1 MPRAGIKEAH
11 PAGIWSDLSVDGPVI
26 GTLIVVLD
34 KAKNLPNRKKIGK
47 QDPYAV
53 ARLGKEAKRTDADVR
68 GGQTPR
74 WDKELRFPVRNSPD
88 YKSLKI
94 TVFNDDKKTDLIG
107 ETTLKLDKILVKG
120 GGTDDGWRGLKCKE
134 KYAGEILVELTFWDM
149 RPKETPP
156 TERKRLEQDFGA
168 REREREREK
177 EAPRKVGGAR
187 EMVSSRDKTVKRRP
201 LPSDPTRSSKEDI
214 NQPVPVPEKR
224 TRRSRHSYHPG
235 YENNQPHH
243 QHLYPEPQHPQ
254 YRDPRGSSRNI
265 AMAPD
270 PSPVS
275 MGIYDPYGDNQI
287 PGGDMLGKFEDD
299 DLHGQPPPPPPPTH
313 RRHYDASPGHHSP
326 NPSHP
331 HQQTI
336 HKRHKS
342 QHQLKHYQSVPDWQ
356 YHQQQQQQQQQ
367 QLQQQQPHRHS
378 SDPREREMH
387 RSNSYDPR
395 LPAQDQYGGSYPGP
409 QTRYHGQD
417 DYDEYVYSANAVAS
431 TANLRQERP
440 LTYHEDS
447 PGLSYGPAP
456 SSSFENF
463 GGEDGAPPPP
473 PPPHGHSP
481 APMRFDEP
489 NWGNH
494 KPKTKE
500 EEDLGLPS
508 YEHSVQLAHRRSH
521 SNMNAHALEARR
533 PSVGIESSPS
543 RNGMP
548 IPPSLV
554 PGIDPVVA
562 EQMSGRIGNE
572 RRLSYV
578 DMSNNGPLQIEGPQ
592 SHSQVIQHRSSQNY
606 HRPQVEEVQD
616 VQLYQPQLLPEDQ
629 VVGRPMTVKKSRE
642 QRTAPMVKPMPI
654 HGERDDAVPAVGATA
669 NSVKR
674 NSTLIIVAPD
684 RKPVP
689 PTEPVFEGLPFSPD
703 SFDLINPGPNASLEA
718 AINGLGPT
726 YNTPQEAE
734 DTARRWNADSKRR
747 KLPSKMIVPG
757 TNRVL
762 DGTDVLPPESFAPE
776 PERRGGRSPRPPPPV
791 PAEYRRHITGRQR
804 SPSPQPPRRGERLAL
819 TGPVPPPLP
828 KKVSIRGPSPQP
840 DRGEKERERAKLQ
853 KRLRNSQS
861 MAILP
866 SNSRNH
872 GSSRDRYSVGPGAMV
887 MYNPESER
895 ERQMERDRDSRALVP
910 AKGNDR
916 YGYNSDQPRG
926 GRSQQRQPAPP
937 LPAKVPIDTTGMS
950 REDYLLSQE
959 MSLISLGPSN
969 GGRTRRGRY

>member
-1 MPRAGIKEAH
+1 
-11 PAGIWSDLSVDGPVI
+11 
-26 GTLIVVLD
+26 
-34 KAKNLPNRKKIGK
+34 
-47 QDPYAV
+47 
-53 ARLGKEAKRTDADVR
+53 
-68 GGQTPR
+68 
-74 WDKELRFPVRNSPD
+74 VRNSPD

-156 TERKRLEQDFGA
+156 VGEKRLEQALGG
-168 REREREREK
+168 REKEREREK

-187 EMVSSRDKTVKRRP
+187 EMVSSKDRTVKRRP
-201 LPSDPTRSSKEDI
+201 LPSDPTRSSREDVS
-214 NQPVPVPEKR
+214 QPVSVPEKR
-224 TRRSRHSYHPG
+224 TRRLRHSYHPG
-235 YENNQPHH
+235 YEYNQPHN
-243 QHLYPEPQHPQ
+243 QHSYPELQHPQ
-254 YRDPRGSSRNI
+254 HRTPRGSSRTV

-270 PSPVS
+270 PSPVAT
-275 MGIYDPYGDNQI
+275 GIYDPYGDSHI
-287 PGGDMLGKFEDD
+287 PGGDVFGRFEEDGD
-299 DLHGQPPPPPPPTH
+299 PHGQPPPPPPPTH

-326 NPSHP
+326 NPPHP
-331 HQQTI
+331 HQQAI

-367 QLQQQQPHRHS
+367 SHS
-378 SDPREREMH
+378 PDPREREMH

-409 QTRYHGQD
+409 QTRYRGQD
-417 DYDEYVYSANAVAS
+417 DYDEYAYSPNAVAS
-431 TANLRQERP
+431 TAHLRQERP
-440 LTYHEDS
+440 LTYHDEN
-447 PGLSYGPAP
+447 PGLSSGSTQA
-456 SSSFENF
+456 SSFEDYR
-463 GGEDGAPPPP
+463 GEDDAPPPP

-508 YEHSVQLAHRRSH
+508 YELSTQLAHRRSY
-521 SNMNAHALEARR
+521 SDMNARALEARR
-533 PSVGIESSPS
+533 PSVGIESSPT

-554 PGIDPVVA
+554 PGIDPFVA
-562 EQMSGRIGNE
+562 EQMSGRIEAE
-572 RRLSYV
+572 RGLGFA
-578 DMSNNGPLQIEGPQ
+578 DMSSGPLQLEGPQ

-629 VVGRPMTVKKSRE
+629 VVGRPVTVKKSRE
-642 QRTAPMVKPMPI
+642 QRSAPMVKPMPI
-654 HGERDDAVPAVGATA
+654 HGERDDVVPAVGATA
-669 NSVKR
+669 SSVRR
-674 NSTLIIVAPD
+674 NSTLVMVVPE

-689 PTEPVFEGLPFSPD
+689 PAEPVFEGLPFSPD
-703 SFDLINPGPNASLEA
+703 SFDLINPGPSASLEA
-718 AINGLGPT
+718 AINGPGPT
-726 YNTPQEAE
+726 YNTPKGAEEA
-734 DTARRWNADSKRR
+734 ARRWNAESKRG

-791 PAEYRRHITGRQR
+791 PAEYRRHSTGRQR

-840 DRGEKERERAKLQ
+840 DRGGKERERAKLQ

-872 GSSRDRYSVGPGAMV
+872 GSSRDRYSIGPGAMV

-910 AKGNDR
+910 AKGHDR

-926 GRSQQRQPAPP
+926 GRSHQRQPAPP
-937 LPAKVPIDTTGMS
+937 LPAKIPIDTTGMS

-959 MSLISLGPSN
+959 MSLISIGPTS

>member
-11 PAGIWSDLSVDGPVI
+11 PAGIWSDLSVDGPII
-26 GTLIVVLD
+26 GTLVVILD

-53 ARLGKEAKRTDADVR
+53 ARLGKEAHRTDADVR

-120 GGTDDGWRGLKCKE
+120 GGTNDGWRGLKCKE
-134 KYAGEILVELTFWDM
+134 KYAGEILVELTFWDD
-149 RPKETPP
+149 RFKGTPP
-156 TERKRLEQDFGA
+156 AGKKGLEQGLGGRDK
-168 REREREREK
+168 EREREK

-187 EMVSSRDKTVKRRP
+187 EMVGSGDRTVKRRP
-201 LPSDPTRSSKEDI
+201 LPADPTRSSKEDVS
-214 NQPVPVPEKR
+214 QPMPVPEKR
-224 TRRSRHSYHPG
+224 SRRWRHSHHPG
-235 YENNQPHH
+235 YENSQPHNRH
-243 QHLYPEPQHPQ
+243 SYSEPQHLQ
-254 YRDPRGSSRNI
+254 YRNPTGSSRTV

-270 PSPVS
+270 PLPVAT
-275 MGIYDPYGDNQI
+275 GIYDPYGDNNI
-287 PGGDMLGKFEDD
+287 SGGDVFGRFEEDD
-299 DLHGQPPPPPPPTH
+299 PDGQPPPPPPPAH

-326 NPSHP
+326 NPPHP

-356 YHQQQQQQQQQ
+356 YHQQQQSQS
-367 QLQQQQPHRHS
+367 P
-378 SDPREREMH
+378 DPREREVH

-409 QTRYHGQD
+409 QTRHRGQD
-417 DYDEYVYSANAVAS
+417 DYDQYVYSPNTVAS
-431 TANLRQERP
+431 TAHLRQERQ
-440 LTYHEDS
+440 LTYRDVS
-447 PGLSYGPAP
+447 PGLPCGPSP
-456 SSSFENF
+456 ESSFENF
-463 GGEDGAPPPP
+463 GGEDDVPPPP

-508 YEHSVQLAHRRSH
+508 YELSTQLAHRRSH
-521 SNMNAHALEARR
+521 SNMNTRALEVQRTSAGVEP
-533 PSVGIESSPS
+533 PST

-554 PGIDPVVA
+554 PGIDPLVA
-562 EQMSGRIGNE
+562 EQMAGRIEAE
-572 RRLSYV
+572 RRLSFV
-578 DMSNNGPLQIEGPQ
+578 DTSNGLLQIEGPPP
-592 SHSQVIQHRSSQNY
+592 SHSQVMQHRSSQNY

-629 VVGRPMTVKKSRE
+629 VVGRPVTVRKGRE
-642 QRTAPMVKPMPI
+642 KRSAPIVKPMPI
-654 HGERDDAVPAVGATA
+654 HGERDDVVPAVGATA
-669 NSVKR
+669 SSVRR
-674 NSTLIIVAPD
+674 NSTLVMVAPE

-689 PTEPVFEGLPFSPD
+689 PAEPVFEGLPFSPD

-718 AINGLGPT
+718 AINGPGPT
-726 YNTPQEAE
+726 YSTPQEAE
-734 DTARRWNADSKRR
+734 ETARRWNAESKRG

-757 TNRVL
+757 INRVL
-762 DGTDVLPPESFAPE
+762 DATDVLPPESFAPE

-791 PAEYRRHITGRQR
+791 PAEYRRHSTGRQR
-804 SPSPQPPRRGERLAL
+804 SPSPRPPRRGERLAL

-828 KKVSIRGPSPQP
+828 KKVSIRDPSPQP
-840 DRGEKERERAKLQ
+840 VRSGKERERAKYQ

-866 SNSRNH
+866 NNSRNH
-872 GSSRDRYSVGPGAMV
+872 GSSRDRNSIGPGAMV

-926 GRSQQRQPAPP
+926 GRSQQRQQAPP
-937 LPAKVPIDTTGMS
+937 LPAKAPIDTSRMS

-959 MSLISLGPSN
+959 MSLISIGPTS